1 MSVDRYID
9 MKLLRAPAFYSL
21 AAAACLTSIAS
32 GQETAWGT
40 TTDGEVKKDKPSST
54 QKIMS
59 VGMKNPR
66 PACDAA
72 GQESGC
78 SVGLDLMTALEKD
91 ERLTG

>member
-1 MSVDRYID
+1 
-9 MKLLRAPAFYSL
+9 MKLLRAPAFYTL
-21 AAAACLTSIAS
+21 AAAACLTSIAG

-40 TTDGEVKKDKPSST
+40 TDDEDKKDKPTST

-72 GQESGC
+72 GREAGC